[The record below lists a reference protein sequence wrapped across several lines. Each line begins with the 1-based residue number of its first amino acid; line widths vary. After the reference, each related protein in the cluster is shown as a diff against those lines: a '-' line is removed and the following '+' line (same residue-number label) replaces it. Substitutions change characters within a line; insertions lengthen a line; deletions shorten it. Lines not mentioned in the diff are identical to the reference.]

1 MFEIGTKKEQTDEES
16 MIKFQDGDAGA
27 FDVLLHRHSAGV
39 LRFIMKILRVS
50 NSQAEDLL
58 QEVFLK
64 VIEHRKKYDSKQ
76 KFTTWLYALARNR
89 CIDYLRVEKYRRHTS
104 LDASLSTEEGDG
116 YAVIDIVKSNERNQE
131 DRAMDKE
138 IRKMLDKGV
147 RDLKGE
153 YREVFLLREVEGLS
167 LKEVADIVEAPLS
180 TVKSR
185 LRYAYQN
192 LREVFIKAG
201 HFEEGQKQRAKE
213 VRGQI

>member
-1 MFEIGTKKEQTDEES
+1 
-16 MIKFQDGDAGA
+16 
-27 FDVLLHRHSAGV
+27 
-39 LRFIMKILRVS
+39 
-50 NSQAEDLL
+50 
-58 QEVFLK
+58 
-64 VIEHRKKYDSKQ
+64 
-76 KFTTWLYALARNR
+76 
-89 CIDYLRVEKYRRHTS
+89 
-104 LDASLSTEEGDG
+104 
-116 YAVIDIVKSNERNQE
+116 
-131 DRAMDKE
+131 MDKE
-138 IRKMLDKGV
+138 IRKLLDKGV

-201 HFEEGQKQRAKE
+201 YFEEGQKQRAKE

>member
-1 MFEIGTKKEQTDEES
+1 MFGLGTKKEQTDEES
-16 MIKFQDGDAGA
+16 MIKFQNGDAGA

-39 LRFIMKILRVS
+39 LRFIMKMLRIT

-89 CIDYLRVEKYRRHTS
+89 CIDYLRIEKYRSHTS
-104 LDASLSTEEGDG
+104 LDASLSAEEGDG
-116 YAVIDIVKSNERNQE
+116 YAIIDIVRSNERSQE
-131 DRAMDKE
+131 DRVMDEE
-138 IRKMLDKGV
+138 IRKLLDKGV
-147 RDLKGE
+147 QGLKEE

-167 LKEVADIVEAPLS
+167 LKEIAGIVEAPLS

-201 HFEEGQKQRAKE
+201 YSEEKQGAKE
-213 VRGQI
+213 VQERI